1 MSKKSS
7 VPRTRKVEVEVSAK
21 SPAKTAT
28 RKPANTPKTRKLDAP
43 VNISMKE
50 IGSNICG
57 YFHSVRIK
65 PGEGFNGGD
74 LILLVLESPDRSHLI
89 SCVAADQI
97 QKFLV
102 SVVPD
107 QGVWLSITK
116 VDETET
122 KRGYKLSMY
131 EFEVDEDFLDSRPQA
146 GQEGYEIP
154 LTQFQEHFQERRAQ
168 LAESRGQ
175 QRQLTSGN

>member
-1 MSKKSS
+1 MAKK
-7 VPRTRKVEVEVSAK
+7 VPVTQPKTRKVEVEVSAK
-21 SPAKTAT
+21 KPI
-28 RKPANTPKTRKLDAP
+28 RKPANAPKTRKLDAP

-50 IGSNICG
+50 LGSNICG

-102 SVVPD
+102 SVMLEPGTWV
-107 QGVWLSITK
+107 SITK

-131 EFEVDEDFLDSRPQA
+131 EFEVDEAFLDSRPQA
-146 GQEGYEIP
+146 GQEGYEVP
-154 LTQFQEHFQERRAQ
+154 MAQFQEHFQQKRAQ
-168 LAESRGQ
+168 LAEARGQ
-175 QRQLTSGN
+175 QRQITSGN

>member
-1 MSKKSS
+1 MAKK
-7 VPRTRKVEVEVSAK
+7 VPVTQPKTRKVEVEVAAK
-21 SPAKTAT
+21 KPIG
-28 RKPANTPKTRKLDAP
+28 KPANAPKTRKLDAP

-50 IGSNICG
+50 LGSNICG

-102 SVVPD
+102 SVMLEPGTWV
-107 QGVWLSITK
+107 SITK

-131 EFEVDEDFLDSRPQA
+131 EFEVDEAFLDSRPQA
-146 GQEGYEIP
+146 GQEGYEVP
-154 LTQFQEHFQERRAQ
+154 MTQFQEHFQQKRAQ
-168 LAESRGQ
+168 LAEARGQ
-175 QRQLTSGN
+175 QRQITSGN